1 MAGGAIAGG
10 ASSDAR
16 TELYTGKCTLYVVVV
31 AIVAASGGLLF
42 G

>member
-1 MAGGAIAGG
+1 MAGGAIASG
-10 ASSDAR
+10 APDAR